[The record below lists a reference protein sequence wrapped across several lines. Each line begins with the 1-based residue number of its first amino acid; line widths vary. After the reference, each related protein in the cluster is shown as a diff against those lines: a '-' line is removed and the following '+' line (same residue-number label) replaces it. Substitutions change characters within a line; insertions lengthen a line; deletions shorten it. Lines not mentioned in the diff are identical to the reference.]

1 MTNVA
6 ETQNRKR
13 RWRITRRGFL
23 IGAGVTGA
31 GLLLGWQIGVP
42 ALRLQLAESFDS
54 AESGAAAFG
63 EPDTRPTAWFE
74 IKPDNQVIFHI
85 PKVEMGQGIHTS
97 LAQIAADELE
107 VAWNDIMVVPAS
119 SETGPIDGFGT
130 AGSMSIMTLWTPLR
144 ETAATMRQLIL
155 VSAADQM
162 GVSESTLAAENGVV
176 SGSGGSMTYGEVVAG
191 HSGDWVVPEE
201 APALKRPEDYK
212 FIGKPMQRVDF
223 RSKLTGQ
230 AKYGFDMR
238 MDGMLYGSVA
248 YPQTVA
254 GRITRVGPGTAASE
268 PGVVQVVTENDFAG
282 VVAESRV
289 MADAAVS
296 KLEIETDD
304 GPLLNMDDIRS
315 TVSVGEGSAT
325 VIQRDGDA
333 NGEMDSSLVAQ
344 TVVAEYRTPMAAH
357 AHLEPQ
363 AALVDV
369 QPDRVDA
376 WVSTQMP
383 ELVRDALVEALG
395 REKEE
400 INITATYLGGG
411 FGRKAG
417 TEAAVE
423 AAILSRAAGRP
434 VHVGWNRPKEFRAGY
449 LRPPTHHMIKAGLT
463 RDGQIH
469 AFDHQQA
476 SADVAFL
483 FMPPFFPI
491 MAGADFGATRGAR
504 LTYDVP
510 HVRTVAWRTELPFP
524 TGWWR
529 GLGLLANIYAV
540 ESFMDEL
547 AVASGQDPLAFRLRH
562 LPDSE
567 FGERM
572 GNVLRRAAEAANW
585 GGPLPEG
592 HAHGIA
598 YSPDVGTLVAQVAEV
613 SIENGKPKVHNIHCA
628 IDCGL
633 PVNPDGVAAQ
643 SQGSIIMGLGSSFLE
658 EITIEEGRIINTNF
672 NTYPLLTM
680 KETPNIYVDVIHS
693 GDTPYGVGEPP
704 MGPVA
709 AAVANA
715 IYAASGA
722 RMREMPFRMGA

>member
-1 MTNVA
+1 MTEVT
-6 ETQNRKR
+6 ETKKKR
-13 RWRITRRGFL
+13 RWRISRRGFL
-23 IGAGVTGA
+23 IGAGVAGA
-31 GLLLGWQIGVP
+31 GLLIGWQVGLP
-42 ALRLQLAESFDS
+42 AARLRLAETFDT
-54 AESGAAAFG
+54 AEGGGEGAFG
-63 EPDTRPTAWFE
+63 TPDTRPTAWFE
-74 IKPDNQVIFHI
+74 IKPDNHVVFHI
-85 PKVEMGQGIHTS
+85 PKVEMGQGIHTT
-97 LAQIAADELE
+97 LAQIAADELDVSWE
-107 VAWNDIMVVPAS
+107 NISVVPAS
-119 SETGPIDGFGT
+119 SKTGPIDGFGT
-130 AGSMSIMTLWTPLR
+130 AGSMSVTTLWTPLR
-144 ETAATMRQLIL
+144 ETAATMRQLIVASAASQL
-155 VSAADQM
+155 SVSAD
-162 GVSESTLAAENGVV
+162 SLSAENGFV
-176 SGSGGSMTYGEVVAG
+176 SGGGQSLSYGEIVAN
-191 HSGDWVVPEE
+191 HDGDWVVPEE
-201 APALKRPEDYK
+201 APALKDPSEYK
-212 FIGKPMQRVDF
+212 YIGKPMQRVDF

-238 MDGMLYGSVA
+238 MEGMLYGAVA
-248 YPQTVA
+248 YPRTVA
-254 GRITRVGPGTAASE
+254 GRITSVGPGTAESE
-268 PGVVQVVTENDFAG
+268 PGVVQVVTENDFGG

-289 MADAAVS
+289 MAEAAVN

-304 GPLLNMDDIRS
+304 GPLLNMEDIRNM
-315 TVSVGEGSAT
+315 VSVGKGSAT

-333 NGEMDSSLVAQ
+333 NSEMDSDVVAQ

-369 QPDRVDA
+369 KADRVDA

-383 ELVRDALVEALG
+383 ELVRGALAEALG
-395 REKEE
+395 REAET

-423 AAILSRAAGRP
+423 AAQLSLASGRP

-449 LRPPTHHMIKAGLT
+449 LRPPTHHMLKGGLT
-463 RDGQIH
+463 ADGQIH
-469 AFDHQQA
+469 AIDHQQA

-483 FMPPFFPI
+483 FMPSFFPL

-504 LTYDVP
+504 MTYGVP
-510 HVRTVAWRTELPFP
+510 NMRTVAWRTELPFP

-540 ESFMDEL
+540 ESFMDEM
-547 AVASGQDPLAFRLRH
+547 AHAAGRDPLEFRLSH
-562 LPDSE
+562 LPDGE

-572 GNVLRRAAEAANW
+572 GNVLRRAAEAAGW
-585 GGPLPEG
+585 GGPLPDG

-598 YSPDVGTLVAQVAEV
+598 FSPDVGTLVAQVAEV
-613 SIENGKPKVHNIHCA
+613 SIENGKPRVHNIHCA

-633 PVNPDGVAAQ
+633 PINPDGVAAQ

-658 EITIEEGRIINTNF
+658 EITIEEGRITNTNF

-680 KETPNIYVDVIHS
+680 RDTPNIIVDVIKS
-693 GDTPYGVGEPP
+693 SNTPNGVGEPP

-709 AAVANA
+709 AAVANG
-715 IYAASGA
+715 IFAASG
-722 RMREMPFRMGA
+722 RRIREMPFRM